1 MKKFLIIFWNIIST
15 IILLILKGI
24 ACIIV
29 FPLEAIND
37 FFSIIRV
44 VIKVI
49 CYILAFLLLLI
60 MFDSLTEPIGF
71 AMTAITFLFLLVF
84 PLSLKTLTKII
95 DEYVVIFL
103 KDFISDTPLTAWSI
117 QNTSN
122 QAEDFNDFE
131 GEDYDDSYEEETPKY
146 TEETSGFDVQNLF
159 DGITDKNSLKKRYHD
174 LLKIYHPDNL
184 NGDTTMSQKIQNAYE
199 QLLSQNNW

>member
-1 MKKFLIIFWNIIST
+1 MKKILTIFWNIIST
-15 IILLILKGI
+15 IMLLILKGI

-37 FFSIIRV
+37 FFSIIRI

-60 MFDSLTEPIGF
+60 MFDSLTEPIGLI
-71 AMTAITFLFLLVF
+71 MTAIPFLLLIIF

-95 DEYVVIFL
+95 DEYVVVFL
-103 KDFISDTPLTAWSI
+103 KDFISDTSLTAWTIHSSTANE
-117 QNTSN
+117 NTSYN
-122 QAEDFNDFE
+122 SNEDFY
-131 GEDYDDSYEEETPKY
+131 EDAYENY
-146 TEETSGFDVQNLF
+146 TSESTTESSGFDVQNLF
-159 DGITDKNSLKKRYHD
+159 DGITDRESLKKRYRD

-184 NGDTTMSQKIQNAYE
+184 NGNTIMTQKIQTAYE
-199 QLLSQNNW
+199 QLLVQNNW